1 MEENKIIYGD
11 CFDLIKDIPDNYI
24 DLIVTSPPYAD
35 IKSYGKNVNV
45 LHPDR
50 YNDWLMPLMV
60 ELYRVLKPTGSFII
74 NIGDK
79 VVKKIRHIYVFEFP
93 VRVTRETNLLLYDR
107 YFWSRNG
114 IPNGNR
120 KRLNNFI
127 EFIFHF
133 VKDVDRVKFNID
145 SVREKYKDS
154 SFRRMKSS
162 MNFYKIDENGVKVLD
177 HQKKKKL
184 NPNGKRPDGLFEFS
198 TNSKMRGN
206 KHPAPFHTDLPEWF
220 IKALTDEGDIV
231 LDPFIGSGSTARAAI
246 KTNRRWIGFENN
258 KAYIDMAYQYI
269 NDDFP
274 GFENNNLDFFV

>member
-1 MEENKIIYGD
+1 
-11 CFDLIKDIPDNYI
+11 
-24 DLIVTSPPYAD
+24 
-35 IKSYGKNVNV
+35 VNV